1 MLFRSLCYLTR
12 KKCSCGRTHIRM
24 HKPMGRN
31 DDMMVVKGVN
41 VWPSQI
47 EAVLL
52 NQGYQANYQIL
63 VDRIGNNDTIE
74 VQVEL
79 TPEMAENPTMPVEQ
93 REKKIVA
100 GLKSMLGIKVDVKV
114 VEPKTITRS
123 EGKAV
128 RVIDKRD
135 LYR

>member
-1 MLFRSLCYLTR
+1 
-12 KKCSCGRTHIRM
+12 
-24 HKPMGRN
+24 MGRS

-47 EAVLL
+47 ESVLL
-52 NQGYQANYQIL
+52 NQGYQANYQIV
-63 VDRIGNNDTIE
+63 VDRVDNRDSIE

-79 TPEMAENPTMPVEQ
+79 TPEMAKEADVPVAE

-100 GLKSMLGIKVDVKV
+100 GLKSMLGIAVNVSV
-114 VEPKTITRS
+114 VEPKSIVRS

-128 RVIDKRD
+128 RVIDKRN
-135 LYR
+135 LYK

>member
-1 MLFRSLCYLTR
+1 
-12 KKCSCGRTHIRM
+12 
-24 HKPMGRN
+24 
-31 DDMMVVKGVN
+31 MMVVKGVN

-52 NQGYQANYQIL
+52 QQGFEANYQIV

-74 VQVEL
+74 VQVEM
-79 TPEMAENPTMPVEQ
+79 TPEMAAADVPAAD
-93 REKKIVA
+93 REKKVVA

-114 VEPKTITRS
+114 VEPNTIARS

-128 RVIDKRD
+128 RVVDKRN
-135 LYR
+135 LYC